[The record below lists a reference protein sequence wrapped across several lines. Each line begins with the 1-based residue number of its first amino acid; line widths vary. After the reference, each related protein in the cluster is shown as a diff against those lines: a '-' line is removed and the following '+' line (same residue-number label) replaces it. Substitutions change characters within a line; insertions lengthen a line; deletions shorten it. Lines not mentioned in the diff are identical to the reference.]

1 MSTRS
6 STTAAKLPTANDIKL
21 INDAH
26 QAVVTSSQSGLEHA
40 IECGEMLK
48 TAKDKV
54 GHGGWENWLAD
65 NCPDIAPR
73 TASRYMLLAKKGDE
87 LEKKAEQNGHAL
99 ADLSVTAAN
108 RLLSRPKTPEE
119 IAAAKAEKE
128 KKQQTAQEQ
137 DRAKW
142 IKSLGP
148 NGLSELLAS
157 LWETDDL
164 RELVEQIK
172 KKLPAQPAPPA
183 SEYRR
188 QPEVRLS

>member
-1 MSTRS
+1 MNTRS
-6 STTAAKLPTANDIKL
+6 SSTAAKLPTANDIKL

-87 LEKKAEQNGHAL
+87 LEKAAEQNGHAL

-108 RLLSRPKTPEE
+108 RLLQKPKTEE
-119 IAAAKAEKE
+119 QKAAAKAEKE
-128 KKQQTAQEQ
+128 KHC
-137 DRAKW
+137 R
-142 IKSLGP
+142 
-148 NGLSELLAS
+148 
-157 LWETDDL
+157 L
-164 RELVEQIK
+164 RQ
-172 KKLPAQPAPPA
+172 
-183 SEYRR
+183 RR
-188 QPEVRLS
+188 S